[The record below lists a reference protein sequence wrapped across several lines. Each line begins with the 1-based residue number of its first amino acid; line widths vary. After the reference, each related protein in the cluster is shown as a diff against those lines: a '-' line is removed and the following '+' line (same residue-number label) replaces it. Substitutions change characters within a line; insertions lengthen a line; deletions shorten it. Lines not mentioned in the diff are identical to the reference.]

1 MEKTYFDE
9 TLRELSLNSRLL
21 MQIPV
26 SSAGASRDCPIIDGG
41 QRRKTAQVPRVG
53 LGGQLLND

>member
-1 MEKTYFDE
+1 MEKKYFDE

-26 SSAGASRDCPIIDGG
+26 SSAGASRDCDLSDHQWRPTPQDGASA
-41 QRRKTAQVPRVG
+41 K
-53 LGGQLLND
+53 GGQLLND